1 MRLTLVFRALS
12 DETRQQIVW
21 MLSEREMS
29 AGEIASVFRMRA
41 PSVSHHLSVLRG
53 AEVVIPRREGQR
65 VIYSLNVRLIEDCL
79 ADFSARLRRV

>member
-1 MRLTLVFRALS
+1 MNLTLMFKALS

-29 AGEIASVFRMRA
+29 AGEIASMFKIAA

-65 VIYSLNVRLIEDCL
+65 VIYSLNSALIEECL
-79 ADFSARLRRV
+79 ADFRARLRKP